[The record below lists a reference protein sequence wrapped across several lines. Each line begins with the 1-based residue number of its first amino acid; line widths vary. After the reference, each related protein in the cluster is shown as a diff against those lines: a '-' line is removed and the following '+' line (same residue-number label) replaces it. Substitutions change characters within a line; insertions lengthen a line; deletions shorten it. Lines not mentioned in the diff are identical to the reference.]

1 VSRRRLGAGL
11 PVLLAAAALAA
22 CGATDRPEAA
32 DDSVPELTTTI
43 VTIIGTTST
52 TTAEQA
58 VALGE
63 CPALPTPAEP
73 DPDRPRYEVTADV
86 DPETGEVDG
95 TVRVAFTP
103 DLDVGRLVFRLWAN
117 GPRYAEAGTSIEVG
131 EVTRAGGATLPSAQP
146 DPTTLVVTVPGGLSA
161 GETIEVAVPYHLVV
175 GGPANDRISRSPGS
189 MRLGSFLP
197 TLSWEPGVGW
207 ATEPPTGQF
216 AESAT
221 SPTADY
227 SVSVSV
233 PDGYDVLGTGA
244 PGADGVWRGEAV
256 RDFALSIGRF
266 ATVSAEVALPD
277 PVTVVVGVHEGV
289 PGSPQEYLDR
299 VVGSLEFLA
308 LRFGAYPWD
317 TFSLA
322 ITPDLSGGIEMP
334 THVMQGADTIG
345 RTTPHEVAHQWFY
358 GLVGNDQG
366 RDPVLDEGL
375 ASYGE
380 ARYEDTLTLFQQRD
394 VPDQAEGRL
403 GEPMTFWDER
413 QSAYYPGVYV
423 QGAAAVASLGEVQWV
438 DCALR
443 HYVAANRY
451 GIATPAD
458 LVEAME
464 VVWPDAATRLAPYGI
479 TP

>member
-1 VSRRRLGAGL
+1 
-11 PVLLAAAALAA
+11 VLLAVLLAVLGALAA
-22 CGATDRPEAA
+22 CGGTTDLSDRS
-32 DDSVPELTTTI
+32 DGSVPAAVDDASTTVVTI
-43 VTIIGTTST
+43 VGTTST
-52 TTAEQA
+52 TSAEQA
-58 VALGE
+58 VAVGE
-63 CPALPTPAEP
+63 CPALPPPASP
-73 DPDRPRYEVTADV
+73 DPDRPRYQATADI
-86 DPETGEVDG
+86 DPETGVVEG

-117 GPRYAEAGTSIEVG
+117 GGRYAEAGTSIEVG
-131 EVTRAGGATLPSAQP
+131 EVTRAGGAVLPSARP
-146 DPTTLVVTVPGGLSA
+146 DPTTLVVTVPQGLPA
-161 GETIEVAVPYHLVV
+161 GETIEVAVPYRLEV

-227 SVSVSV
+227 EVSVSL
-233 PDGYDVLGTGA
+233 PEGYDVLGTGA

-256 RDFALSIGRF
+256 RDFALSVGRF
-266 ATVSAEVALPD
+266 QTVSAQVDLPE

-289 PGSPQEYLDR
+289 AGSPQEYLDR
-299 VVGSLEFLA
+299 VVASLEFLA

-322 ITPDLSGGIEMP
+322 LTPELSGGIEMP
-334 THVMQGADTIG
+334 THVMQGADTVG

-380 ARYEDTLTLFQQRD
+380 ARFEDTLSLFQQRTIPED
-394 VPDQAEGRL
+394 AVNRLDQ
-403 GEPMTFWDER
+403 PMTYWDEH
-413 QSAYYPGVYV
+413 QGSYYRGIYV
-423 QGAAAVASLGEVQWV
+423 QGAAAVASLGETSWV

-464 VVWPDAATRLAPYGI
+464 VVWPDAAPRLAEYGLV
-479 TP
+479 P